1 MSLEKDQGFRD
12 RGTGGDKVGPVSRRR
27 RKAERQVG
35 REDFSKPWAEAD
47 KKRVLGI
54 KEVETGR
61 RRREGTGG
69 AGLTVLLSCGLCSR
83 VVCWENPIVRKT
95 EVLII

>member
-12 RGTGGDKVGPVSRRR
+12 RGTGGDKVGRVSRRR
-27 RKAERQVG
+27 RKADRLEGRISVSHGLRQI
-35 REDFSKPWAEAD
+35 
-47 KKRVLGI
+47 KRVLGI
-54 KEVETGR
+54 KEVETG